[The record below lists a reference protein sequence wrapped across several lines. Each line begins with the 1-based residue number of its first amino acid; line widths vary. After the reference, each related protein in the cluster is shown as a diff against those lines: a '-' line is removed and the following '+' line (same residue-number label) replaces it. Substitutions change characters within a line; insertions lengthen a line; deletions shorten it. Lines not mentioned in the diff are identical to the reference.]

1 MKTKKRSLSL
11 ILALILV
18 LAFSLSG
25 CQKKDSTGAVVPENA
40 VAMVNGEVLDIETFN
55 KAFAMVERSYNE
67 LYGEDIWTQEIQG
80 QTVKEMIRE
89 RILEAMVIEKL
100 ITDHVAKTE
109 FELSD
114 EEVEEAYA
122 AFVETAAEDADL
134 TAFYEANGID
144 EAYIKDQIISKLY
157 SEEFERIVYSEVE
170 SDTTNLESLYATFP
184 IQVDASHIL
193 VAEAELAEELKG
205 KIAAGEDFA
214 ELAKQ
219 YSIDTGSAGAG
230 GALGLFGRGTMVEEF
245 ETAAFALKAGEVSE
259 VIQSQFGY
267 HIIKIHDV
275 QTLDT
280 MAANGASEQ
289 EIEIQ
294 KSALM
299 SNVAQEAYTAKVEA
313 LRAEATV
320 DTYPER
326 VKQD

>member
-1 MKTKKRSLSL
+1 MSLT
-11 ILALILV
+11 LALILV
-18 LAFSLSG
+18 LALSLGG

-40 VAMVNGEVLDIETFN
+40 VAVVNGEVMDLETFN

-67 LYGEDIWTQEIQG
+67 LYGDTIWTQEIQG
-80 QTVKEMIRE
+80 QTVRDMIRE

-100 ITDHVAKTE
+100 IIGHVSSTDYK
-109 FELSD
+109 LSE
-114 EEVEEAYA
+114 EEVEEAYT
-122 AFVETAAEDADL
+122 AFMETAAEDADL

-144 EAYIKDQIISKLY
+144 EAYIKSQIESKLY
-157 SEEFERIVYSEVE
+157 TEEFERQVYTEVE
-170 SDTTNLESLYATFP
+170 SDTANLESLYDTYP
-184 IQVDASHIL
+184 LQVDASHIL
-193 VAEAELAEELKG
+193 VAEAALADEIKG

-219 YSIDTGSAGAG
+219 YSVDTGSAQTG

-245 ETAAFALKAGEVSE
+245 EKAAFALKAGEVSE

-267 HIIKIHDV
+267 HIIKVHDV
-275 QTLDT
+275 QTLNT
-280 MAANGASEQ
+280 MKANGASEQ

-299 SNVAQEAYTAKVEA
+299 SNIAQDAYLAKIDA

-326 VKQD
+326 IK

>member
-1 MKTKKRSLSL
+1 LSL
-11 ILALILV
+11 TLALILV
-18 LAFSLSG
+18 LALSLGG

-40 VAMVNGEVLDIETFN
+40 VAVVNGEVMDLETFN

-67 LYGEDIWTQEIQG
+67 LYGDTIWTQEIQG
-80 QTVKEMIRE
+80 QTVRDMIRE

-100 ITDHVAKTE
+100 IIGHVSSTDYK
-109 FELSD
+109 LSE
-114 EEVEEAYA
+114 EEVEEAYT
-122 AFVETAAEDADL
+122 AFMETAAEDADL

-144 EAYIKDQIISKLY
+144 EAYIKSQIESKLY
-157 SEEFERIVYSEVE
+157 TEEFERQVYTEVE
-170 SDTTNLESLYATFP
+170 SDTANLESLYDTYP
-184 IQVDASHIL
+184 LQVDASHIL
-193 VAEAELAEELKG
+193 VAEAALADEIKG

-219 YSIDTGSAGAG
+219 YSVDTGSAQTG

-245 ETAAFALKAGEVSE
+245 EKAAFALKAGEVSE

-267 HIIKIHDV
+267 HIIKVHDV
-275 QTLDT
+275 QTLNT
-280 MAANGASEQ
+280 MKANGASEQ

-299 SNVAQEAYTAKVEA
+299 SNIAQDAYLAKIDA

-326 VKQD
+326 IK

>member
-1 MKTKKRSLSL
+1 MKTIKRSLSL
-11 ILALILV
+11 TLALILV
-18 LAFSLSG
+18 LALSLGG
-25 CQKKDSTGAVVPENA
+25 CQKKDSNGAVVPENA
-40 VAMVNGEVLDIETFN
+40 VAVVNGEVMDLETFN

-67 LYGEDIWTQEIQG
+67 LYGDTIWTQEIQG
-80 QTVKEMIRE
+80 QTVRDMIRE

-100 ITDHVAKTE
+100 IIGHVSSTDYK
-109 FELSD
+109 LSE
-114 EEVEEAYA
+114 EEVEEAYT
-122 AFVETAAEDADL
+122 AFMETAAEDADL

-144 EAYIKDQIISKLY
+144 EAYIKSQIESKLY
-157 SEEFERIVYSEVE
+157 TEEFERQVYTEVE
-170 SDTTNLESLYATFP
+170 SDTANLESLYDTYP
-184 IQVDASHIL
+184 LQVDASHIL
-193 VAEAELAEELKG
+193 VAEAALADEIKG

-219 YSIDTGSAGAG
+219 YSVDTGSAQTG

-245 ETAAFALKAGEVSE
+245 EKAAFALKAGEVSE

-267 HIIKIHDV
+267 HIIKVHDV
-275 QTLDT
+275 QTLNT
-280 MAANGASEQ
+280 MKANGASEQ

-299 SNVAQEAYTAKVEA
+299 SNIAQDAYLAKIDA

-326 VKQD
+326 IK

>member
-1 MKTKKRSLSL
+1 MKTIKRSLSL

-18 LAFSLSG
+18 LALSLGG
-25 CQKKDSTGAVVPENA
+25 CQKKDSTGAAVPENA
-40 VAMVNGEVLDIETFN
+40 VAVVNGEVLDLETFN

-67 LYGEDIWTQEIQG
+67 LYGDTIWTQEIQG
-80 QTVKEMIRE
+80 QTVRDMIRE

-100 ITDHVAKTE
+100 IIGEVSSTDYK
-109 FELSD
+109 LSE
-114 EEVEEAYA
+114 EEVEEAYT
-122 AFVETAAEDADL
+122 AFMETAAEDADL

-144 EAYIKDQIISKLY
+144 EAYIKSQIESKLY
-157 SEEFERIVYSEVE
+157 TEEFERQVYTEVE
-170 SDTTNLESLYATFP
+170 SDTANLESLYDTYP
-184 IQVDASHIL
+184 LQVDASHIL
-193 VAEAELAEELKG
+193 VAEAALADEIKG

-219 YSIDTGSAGAG
+219 HSIDTGSAQTG

-245 ETAAFALKAGEVSE
+245 EKAAFALKAGEVSE

-267 HIIKIHDV
+267 HIIKVHDV
-275 QTLDT
+275 QTLNT
-280 MAANGASEQ
+280 MKANGASEQ

-299 SNVAQEAYTAKVEA
+299 SNIAQDAYLAKIDA

-326 VKQD
+326 IK

>member
-1 MKTKKRSLSL
+1 MKTIKRSLSL
-11 ILALILV
+11 TLALILV
-18 LAFSLSG
+18 LALSLGG

-40 VAMVNGEVLDIETFN
+40 VAVVNGEVMDLETFN

-67 LYGEDIWTQEIQG
+67 LYGDTIWTQEIQG
-80 QTVKEMIRE
+80 QTVRDMIRE

-100 ITDHVAKTE
+100 IIGHVSSTDYK
-109 FELSD
+109 LSE
-114 EEVEEAYA
+114 EEVEEAYT
-122 AFVETAAEDADL
+122 AFMETAAEDADL

-144 EAYIKDQIISKLY
+144 EAYIKSQIESKLY
-157 SEEFERIVYSEVE
+157 TEEFERQVYTEVE
-170 SDTTNLESLYATFP
+170 SDTANLESLYDTYP
-184 IQVDASHIL
+184 LQVDASHIL
-193 VAEAELAEELKG
+193 VAEAALADEIKG

-219 YSIDTGSAGAG
+219 YSVDTGSAQTG

-245 ETAAFALKAGEVSE
+245 EKAAFALKAGEVSE

-267 HIIKIHDV
+267 HIIKVHDV
-275 QTLDT
+275 QTLNT
-280 MAANGASEQ
+280 MKANGASEQ

-299 SNVAQEAYTAKVEA
+299 SNIAQDAYLAKIDA

-326 VKQD
+326 IK

>member
-1 MKTKKRSLSL
+1 LT
-11 ILALILV
+11 LALILV
-18 LAFSLSG
+18 LALSLGG

-40 VAMVNGEVLDIETFN
+40 VAVVNGEVMEIETFN

-67 LYGEDIWTQEIQG
+67 LYGDTIWTQEIQG
-80 QTVKEMIRE
+80 QTVRDMIRE

-100 ITDHVAKTE
+100 IIGHVSSSD
-109 FELSD
+109 FELSE

-122 AFVETAAEDADL
+122 AFMETAAEDPDL

-144 EAYIKDQIISKLY
+144 EAYIKSQIESKLY
-157 SEEFERIVYSEVE
+157 TEEFERLVYTEVE
-170 SDTTNLESLYATFP
+170 GDTANLESLYDTYP
-184 IQVDASHIL
+184 LQVDASHIL
-193 VAEAELAEELKG
+193 VTEAELADEIKG

-219 YSIDTGSAGAG
+219 YSVDTGSAQTG

-245 ETAAFALKAGEVSE
+245 EQAAFALKAGEVSE

-267 HIIKIHDV
+267 HIIKVHDV
-275 QTLDT
+275 QTLNT
-280 MAANGASEQ
+280 LKANGASEQ

-299 SNVAQEAYTAKVEA
+299 SNIAQDAYLAKIDA
-313 LRAEATV
+313 LRAEAAV

-326 VKQD
+326 IK

>member
-1 MKTKKRSLSL
+1 MKTIKRSLSL
-11 ILALILV
+11 TLALILV
-18 LAFSLSG
+18 LALSLGG

-40 VAMVNGEVLDIETFN
+40 VAVVNGEVMDLETFN

-67 LYGEDIWTQEIQG
+67 LYGDTIWTQEIQG
-80 QTVKEMIRE
+80 QTVRDMIRE

-100 ITDHVAKTE
+100 IIGHVSSTDYK
-109 FELSD
+109 LSE
-114 EEVEEAYA
+114 EEVEEAYT
-122 AFVETAAEDADL
+122 AFMKTAAEDADL

-144 EAYIKDQIISKLY
+144 ETYIKSQIESKLY
-157 SEEFERIVYSEVE
+157 TEEFERQVYTEVE
-170 SDTTNLESLYATFP
+170 SDTANLESLYDTYP
-184 IQVDASHIL
+184 LQVDASHIL
-193 VAEAELAEELKG
+193 VAEAALADEIKG

-219 YSIDTGSAGAG
+219 YSVDTGSAQTG

-245 ETAAFALKAGEVSE
+245 EKAAFALKAGEVSE

-267 HIIKIHDV
+267 HIIKVHDV
-275 QTLDT
+275 QTLNT
-280 MAANGASEQ
+280 MKANGASEQ

-299 SNVAQEAYTAKVEA
+299 SNIAQDAYLAKIDA

-326 VKQD
+326 IK

>member
-1 MKTKKRSLSL
+1 MKTIKRSLSL
-11 ILALILV
+11 TLALILV
-18 LAFSLSG
+18 LALSLGG

-40 VAMVNGEVLDIETFN
+40 VAVVNGEVLDLETFN

-67 LYGEDIWTQEIQG
+67 LYGDTIWTQEIQG
-80 QTVKEMIRE
+80 QTVRDMIRE
-89 RILEAMVIEKL
+89 RILEAMVVEKL
-100 ITDHVAKTE
+100 IIGEVSSTDYK
-109 FELSD
+109 LSE
-114 EEVEEAYA
+114 EEVEEAYT
-122 AFVETAAEDADL
+122 AFMETAAADADL

-144 EAYIKDQIISKLY
+144 EAYIKSQIESKLY
-157 SEEFERIVYSEVE
+157 TEEFERQVYTEVE
-170 SDTTNLESLYATFP
+170 SDTANLESLYDTYP
-184 IQVDASHIL
+184 LQVDASHIL
-193 VAEAELAEELKG
+193 VAEAALADEIKG

-219 YSIDTGSAGAG
+219 YSVDTGSAQTG

-245 ETAAFALKAGEVSE
+245 EKAAFALKAGEVSE

-267 HIIKIHDV
+267 HIIKVHDV
-275 QTLDT
+275 QTLNT
-280 MAANGASEQ
+280 MKANGASEQ

-299 SNVAQEAYTAKVEA
+299 SNIAQDAYLAKIDA

-326 VKQD
+326 IK

>member
-1 MKTKKRSLSL
+1 LSL
-11 ILALILV
+11 TLALILV
-18 LAFSLSG
+18 LALSLGG

-40 VAMVNGEVLDIETFN
+40 VAVVNGEVMDLETFN

-67 LYGEDIWTQEIQG
+67 LYGDTIWTQEIQG
-80 QTVKEMIRE
+80 QTVRDMIRE

-100 ITDHVAKTE
+100 IIGNVSSTGY
-109 FELSD
+109 ELSK
-114 EEVEEAYA
+114 EEVDEAYA
-122 AFVETAAEDADL
+122 AFMETAAEDADL

-144 EAYIKDQIISKLY
+144 EAYIKSQIESKLY
-157 SEEFERIVYSEVE
+157 TEEFERQVFTEVE
-170 SDTTNLESLYATFP
+170 SDTANLESLYDTYP
-184 IQVDASHIL
+184 LQVDASHIL
-193 VAEAELAEELKG
+193 VAEAELADEIKG

-219 YSIDTGSAGAG
+219 YSIDTGSAQTG

-267 HIIKIHDV
+267 HIIKVHAV
-275 QTLDT
+275 QTLNT
-280 MAANGASEQ
+280 MKANGASEQ

-299 SNVAQEAYTAKVEA
+299 SNVAQDAYLAKIDA

-326 VKQD
+326 IK

>member
-1 MKTKKRSLSL
+1 LKTIKRSLSL
-11 ILALILV
+11 TLALILV
-18 LAFSLSG
+18 LALSLGG

-40 VAMVNGEVLDIETFN
+40 VAVVNGEVMDLETFN

-67 LYGEDIWTQEIQG
+67 LYGDTIWTQEIQG
-80 QTVKEMIRE
+80 QTVRDMIRE

-100 ITDHVAKTE
+100 IIGHVSSTDYK
-109 FELSD
+109 LSE
-114 EEVEEAYA
+114 EEVEEAYT
-122 AFVETAAEDADL
+122 AFMETAAEDADL

-144 EAYIKDQIISKLY
+144 EAYIKSQIESKLY
-157 SEEFERIVYSEVE
+157 TEEFERQVYAEVE
-170 SDTTNLESLYATFP
+170 SDTANLEGLFDTYP
-184 IQVDASHIL
+184 LQVDASHIL
-193 VAEAELAEELKG
+193 VAEAALADEIKG

-219 YSIDTGSAGAG
+219 FSVDTGSAQTG

-245 ETAAFALKAGEVSE
+245 EKAAFALKAGEVSE

-267 HIIKIHDV
+267 HIIKVHDV
-275 QTLDT
+275 QTLNT
-280 MAANGASEQ
+280 MKANGASEQ

-299 SNVAQEAYTAKVEA
+299 SNISQDAYLAKIDA
-313 LRAEATV
+313 LRAEAVV

-326 VKQD
+326 IK

>member
-1 MKTKKRSLSL
+1 MKTIKRSLSL
-11 ILALILV
+11 TLALILV
-18 LAFSLSG
+18 LALSLGG

-40 VAMVNGEVLDIETFN
+40 VAVVNGEVMDLETFN

-67 LYGEDIWTQEIQG
+67 LYGDTIWTQEIQG
-80 QTVKEMIRE
+80 QTVRDMIRE

-100 ITDHVAKTE
+100 IIGHVSSTDYK
-109 FELSD
+109 LSE
-114 EEVEEAYA
+114 EEVEEAYT
-122 AFVETAAEDADL
+122 AFMKTAAEDADL

-144 EAYIKDQIISKLY
+144 EAYIKSQIESKLY
-157 SEEFERIVYSEVE
+157 TEEFERQVYTEVE
-170 SDTTNLESLYATFP
+170 SDTANLESLYDTYP
-184 IQVDASHIL
+184 LQVDASHIL
-193 VAEAELAEELKG
+193 VAEAALADEIKG

-219 YSIDTGSAGAG
+219 YSVDTGSAQTG

-245 ETAAFALKAGEVSE
+245 EKAAFALKAGEVSE

-267 HIIKIHDV
+267 HIIKVHDV
-275 QTLDT
+275 QTLNT
-280 MAANGASEQ
+280 MKANGASEQ

-299 SNVAQEAYTAKVEA
+299 SNIAQDAYLAKIDA

-326 VKQD
+326 IK

>member
-1 MKTKKRSLSL
+1 LKTIKRSLSL
-11 ILALILV
+11 TLALILV
-18 LAFSLSG
+18 LALSLGG

-40 VAMVNGEVLDIETFN
+40 VAVVNGEVMDLETFN

-67 LYGEDIWTQEIQG
+67 LYGDTIWTQEIQG
-80 QTVKEMIRE
+80 QTVRDMIRE

-100 ITDHVAKTE
+100 IIGHVSSTDYK
-109 FELSD
+109 LSE
-114 EEVEEAYA
+114 EEVEEAYT
-122 AFVETAAEDADL
+122 AFMETAAEDADL

-144 EAYIKDQIISKLY
+144 EAYIKSQIESKLY
-157 SEEFERIVYSEVE
+157 TEEFERQVYTEVE
-170 SDTTNLESLYATFP
+170 SDTANLESLYDTYP
-184 IQVDASHIL
+184 LQVDASHIL
-193 VAEAELAEELKG
+193 VAEAALADEIKG

-219 YSIDTGSAGAG
+219 YSVDTGSAQTG

-245 ETAAFALKAGEVSE
+245 EKAAFALKAGEVSE

-267 HIIKIHDV
+267 HIIKVHDV
-275 QTLDT
+275 QTLNT
-280 MAANGASEQ
+280 MKANGASEQ

-299 SNVAQEAYTAKVEA
+299 SNIAQDAYLAKIDA

-326 VKQD
+326 IK

>member
-1 MKTKKRSLSL
+1 MSLT
-11 ILALILV
+11 LALILV
-18 LAFSLSG
+18 LALSLGG

-40 VAMVNGEVLDIETFN
+40 VAVVNGEVMDLETFN

-67 LYGEDIWTQEIQG
+67 LYGDTIWTQEIQG
-80 QTVKEMIRE
+80 QTVRDMIRE

-100 ITDHVAKTE
+100 IIGHVSSTDYK
-109 FELSD
+109 LSE
-114 EEVEEAYA
+114 EEVEEAYT
-122 AFVETAAEDADL
+122 AFMETAAEDADL

-144 EAYIKDQIISKLY
+144 ETYIKSQIESKLY
-157 SEEFERIVYSEVE
+157 TEEFERQVYTEVE
-170 SDTTNLESLYATFP
+170 SDTANLESLFDTYP
-184 IQVDASHIL
+184 LQVDASHIL
-193 VAEAELAEELKG
+193 VAEAALADEIKG

-219 YSIDTGSAGAG
+219 YSVDTGSAQTG

-245 ETAAFALKAGEVSE
+245 EKAAFALKAGEVSE

-267 HIIKIHDV
+267 HIIKVHDV
-275 QTLDT
+275 QTLNT
-280 MAANGASEQ
+280 MKANGASEQ

-299 SNVAQEAYTAKVEA
+299 SNIAQDAYLAKIDA

-326 VKQD
+326 IK

>member
-1 MKTKKRSLSL
+1 MKTIKRSLSL
-11 ILALILV
+11 TLALILV
-18 LAFSLSG
+18 LALSLGG

-40 VAMVNGEVLDIETFN
+40 VAVVNGEVMELETFN

-67 LYGEDIWTQEIQG
+67 LYGDTIWTQEIQG
-80 QTVKEMIRE
+80 QTVRDMIRE

-100 ITDHVAKTE
+100 IIGHVSSTDYK
-109 FELSD
+109 LSE
-114 EEVEEAYA
+114 EEVEEAYT
-122 AFVETAAEDADL
+122 AFMETAAEDADL

-144 EAYIKDQIISKLY
+144 EAYIKSQIESKLY
-157 SEEFERIVYSEVE
+157 TEEFERQVYTEVE
-170 SDTTNLESLYATFP
+170 SDTANLESLYDTYP
-184 IQVDASHIL
+184 LQVDASHIL
-193 VAEAELAEELKG
+193 VAEAALADEIKG

-214 ELAKQ
+214 ELAKA
-219 YSIDTGSAGAG
+219 YSIDTGSAQTG

-245 ETAAFALKAGEVSE
+245 EKAAFALKAGEVSE

-267 HIIKIHDV
+267 HIIKVHDV
-275 QTLDT
+275 QTLNT
-280 MAANGASEQ
+280 MKANGASEQ

-299 SNVAQEAYTAKVEA
+299 SNIAQDAYLAKIDA

-326 VKQD
+326 IK